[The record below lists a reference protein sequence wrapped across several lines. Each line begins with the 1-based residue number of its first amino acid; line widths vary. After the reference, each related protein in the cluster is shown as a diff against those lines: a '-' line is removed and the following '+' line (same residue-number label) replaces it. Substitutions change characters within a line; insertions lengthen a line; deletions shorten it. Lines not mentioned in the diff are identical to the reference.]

1 MCSLFVMAI
10 MDGRIVE
17 QLGITHLQMP
27 LLLLLILLAL
37 PQSLRAETITTG
49 SDLQEACNSA
59 EHFSDCVIF
68 LKTVYQTAK
77 AINRSL
83 DHTETDV
90 IGSCG
95 PEQGIDTVPLVIAL
109 KLAWQEYATKF
120 PGRMQNLAV
129 EEALL
134 AFEAR
139 WPCTR

>member
-1 MCSLFVMAI
+1 MSKRTQKPSGKTSL
-10 MDGRIVE
+10 R
-17 QLGITHLQMP
+17 H
-27 LLLLLILLAL
+27 LLLVILLAL
-37 PQSLRAETITTG
+37 SPAANSQTITTG
-49 SDLQEACNSA
+49 EDLQRICSSA
-59 EHFSDCVIF
+59 ERFSDCVLF

-77 AINRSL
+77 VL
-83 DHTETDV
+83 DRVSDHGKRGL

-109 KLAWQEYATKF
+109 KLAWQEYAAKT
-120 PGRMQNLAV
+120 PQRMHNLAI